1 MQHPSPLTSP
11 TSHMKCVILLTLL
24 FAGEKQD
31 GSLASLLMFSPTP
44 EGDGEEEGK
53 DKKKKKKSETMHFKE
68 TKYRLH
74 VPPWDST
81 LVFS

>member
-1 MQHPSPLTSP
+1 MFASLMQPEGSSRSQEASVQRASPLTSP
-11 TSHMKCVILLTLL
+11 TSHMKCVIQLTLL

-53 DKKKKKKSETMHFKE
+53 DKKKKKKE
-68 TKYRLH
+68 
-74 VPPWDST
+74 
-81 LVFS
+81 

>member
-1 MQHPSPLTSP
+1 
-11 TSHMKCVILLTLL
+11 MKCAILLTLS

-53 DKKKKKKSETMHFKE
+53 TKKKKKSETMHFK
-68 TKYRLH
+68 RLNT
-74 VPPWDST
+74 VYVSLLGTLPWCFPKD
-81 LVFS
+81 